1 MRIGSMSGVVMQA
14 VANLSQVAGKMA
26 ESIEKGAVPA
36 PSTEQQVPQQKSQ
49 ALDINKGNK
58 LDLRG

>member
-1 MRIGSMSGVVMQA
+1 MRIGGMSGVIMQA
-14 VANLSQVAGKMA
+14 AANLAQISGKMA

-36 PSTEQQVPQQKSQ
+36 PLAEQQPPQQKSQ
-49 ALDINKGNK
+49 ALDVNKGNK